1 LFSLKLQQQKI
12 IKNPAQF
19 KMDLGR
25 KSGGITANNPQNTL
39 IIQIECENFLVPCN
53 DFKKK

>member
-1 LFSLKLQQQKI
+1 LDTLKLQQQKI
-12 IKNPAQF
+12 IKNPTQF